1 MTAVVVVCAVLLAAA
16 GILAVVRTERGPSM
30 LDRTVSL
37 EVLTTTLVAFV
48 GLEAAWS
55 RRTDTI
61 PVLVALALV
70 GFVGSVTIARF
81 ASREPPG
88 EGRVRT
94 LEEIA
99 RDEAAA
105 QEAADVVAQQAAE
118 EAAGRSARQ
127 SDLRAAGDVDAGGPG
142 GRSV

>member
-16 GILAVVRTERGPSM
+16 GILAVIRTERGPSM

-61 PVLVALALV
+61 PVLVALSLV

-94 LEEIA
+94 REEIA
-99 RDEAAA
+99 RDEAAQA
-105 QEAADVVAQQAAE
+105 EATRDE
-118 EAAGRSARQ
+118 GRA
-127 SDLRAAGDVDAGGPG
+127 
-142 GRSV
+142 